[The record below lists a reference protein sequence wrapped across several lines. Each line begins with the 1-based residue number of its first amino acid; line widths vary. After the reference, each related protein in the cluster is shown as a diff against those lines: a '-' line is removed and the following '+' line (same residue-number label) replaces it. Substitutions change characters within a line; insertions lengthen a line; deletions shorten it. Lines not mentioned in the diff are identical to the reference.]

1 MVRVDRAC
9 YYHVVAGL
17 VWGPFLKP
25 SERIG
30 RRHLLDIDGDLPLHC
45 IPIQ

>member
-1 MVRVDRAC
+1 MVKVDRAC

-17 VWGPFLKP
+17 VWGPFFEP
-25 SERIG
+25 SER
-30 RRHLLDIDGDLPLHC
+30 IDGDLPLHC